1 MTDKPDIQL
10 LINHL
15 CHGSGLTPSQARKI
29 VDEVIAYFSETP
41 EDYVRRRHLEIK
53 QELGLSNAQ
62 IFQRIEAELAHLV
75 FAAPAFTQRQIRRL
89 IYG

>member
-1 MTDKPDIQL
+1 MTDGPDIQL

-15 CHGSGLTPSQARKI
+15 CQGSGLTPPEARKL

-53 QELGLSNAQ
+53 QELGLSNPQ
-62 IFQRIEAELAHLV
+62 IFQRIETELAQLV
-75 FAAPAFTQRQIRRL
+75 FAAPELTRRQIRRI